1 MMSGSCRRILI
12 VSLAG
17 WLLAGLAACPRNGVT
32 LRGEPDDLE
41 AIREL
46 TLAGEPEAALEYF
59 EEAVE
64 RDPDNLDAHRGLIEA
79 AYYAG
84 ELTAVAGRY
93 QGRVEDDSSDG
104 VAHYGL
110 ALVAV
115 ARGPGHMAEALL
127 HFEQAAAALPQAADV
142 PYRVGLV
149 HLLDGQPARARPALE
164 RAVELA
170 PERPG
175 PRIALGRCLVDL
187 GRGQPAMEVIRPVV
201 GQELSASEAEK
212 AQAVAAL
219 VFDPKRDLP
228 TELATEIHRATEL
241 MERDAV
247 QPALTKLEEL
257 TARFPEQSFVY
268 TLRGLANSR
277 MGNNGEAVVA
287 FERAIELEP
296 CNPTAMI
303 GLGDVYLR
311 LEKWNRARSHY
322 ERALGCNPF
331 DLTAYL
337 RLGDMAL
344 ELGDVERAL
353 RAFETLMLLQPDDPA
368 NLHRYA
374 NVLVQ
379 ANRFEQALGVYET
392 ILERQQDDMAALMRK
407 ARVHIAL
414 AKRQPA
420 SADRHRSRARDLL
433 EQAEELDPK
442 NKAVQ
447 QLLASL
453 ED

>member
-1 MMSGSCRRILI
+1 MPGSCRRILT

-17 WLLAGLAACPRNGVT
+17 CLLAGLAACPREGAT
-32 LRGEPDDLE
+32 LRGEPDDME
-41 AIREL
+41 AVRKL
-46 TLAGEPEAALEYF
+46 TLAGEPEKALEYF

-64 RDPDNLDAHRGLIEA
+64 REPDNLDAHRGLVEA

-84 ELTAVAGRY
+84 DLAAIADRY
-93 QGRVEDDSSDG
+93 QERVEADSEDG

-115 ARGPGHMAEALL
+115 ARGPGHMAAALA
-127 HFEQAAAALPQAADV
+127 HFEQAAAALPRSADV
-142 PYRVGLV
+142 PYRIGLV

-175 PRIALGRCLVDL
+175 PRIALGRCLAEL
-187 GRGQPAMEVIRPVV
+187 GRGQPAMEVMRAVV
-201 GQELSASEAEK
+201 GQELTAREAQK
-212 AQAVAAL
+212 AQAVVAL

-228 TELATEIHRATEL
+228 TELATEIHRATDL
-241 MERDAV
+241 LERDAV
-247 QPALTKLEEL
+247 QPALTQIDDL
-257 TARFPEQSFVY
+257 AVRFPEQSFVH

-277 MGNNGEAVVA
+277 MGNNGEAVVS
-287 FERAIELEP
+287 FERAIELKP
-296 CNPTAMI
+296 CNPIAMI

-311 LEKWNRARSHY
+311 LEKWDRARAQF

-331 DLTAYL
+331 DLMAYR

-353 RAFETLMLLQPDDPA
+353 RSFEALVLLQPDDPGT
-368 NLHRYA
+368 LHRYA
-374 NVLVQ
+374 DVLVQ
-379 ANRFEQALGVYET
+379 ADRLEQALGVYQT
-392 ILERQQDDMAALMRK
+392 ILEREEDDMAALMRK

-414 AKRQPA
+414 VKRQPA
-420 SADRHRSRARDLL
+420 SAERHRSQARDLL
-433 EQAEELDPK
+433 EQAEDLDPE